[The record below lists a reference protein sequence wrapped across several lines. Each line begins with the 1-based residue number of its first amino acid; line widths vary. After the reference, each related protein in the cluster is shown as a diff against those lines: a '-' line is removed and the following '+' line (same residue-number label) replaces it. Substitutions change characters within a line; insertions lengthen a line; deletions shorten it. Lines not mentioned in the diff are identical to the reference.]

1 MREGAKMRS
10 SQTPMTLL
18 LIILFLAL
26 PVAGGLVVLLVAR
39 RAPEGY
45 EDEAG
50 FHGFAGSAG
59 EKSYLDLVA
68 ESVPRD
74 SGGLL
79 RGGGGRSGS
88 CADA

>member
-1 MREGAKMRS
+1 
-10 SQTPMTLL
+10 MTLL

-26 PVAGGLVVLLVAR
+26 PVAGGLVVLFVAR

-50 FHGFAGSAG
+50 FHGLAASAG
-59 EKSYLDLVA
+59 EKRYLDLVA
-68 ESVPRD
+68 ESVPRN

-79 RGGGGRSGS
+79 RGCGGHSGS
-88 CADA
+88 RADA